1 VQVREALAAAQSGF
15 NLLAALA
22 TPKENIMAIAKPQPR
37 KETTPTIDM
46 DERIRLRAFQLFELR
61 GREDGHDLD
70 DWVAAETE
78 ILGRPVKLAN
88 LRVVK

>member
-1 VQVREALAAAQSGF
+1 
-15 NLLAALA
+15 
-22 TPKENIMAIAKPQPR
+22 
-37 KETTPTIDM
+37 M
-46 DERIRLRAFQLFELR
+46 DERIRLRAYRLFELR
-61 GREDGHDLD
+61 GREDGHDLE